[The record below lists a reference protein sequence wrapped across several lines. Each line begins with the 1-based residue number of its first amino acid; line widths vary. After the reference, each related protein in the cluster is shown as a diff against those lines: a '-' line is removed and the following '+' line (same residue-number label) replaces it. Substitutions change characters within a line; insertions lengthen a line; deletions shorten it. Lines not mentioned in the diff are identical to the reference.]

1 MSAAR
6 EASGG
11 AAPAAR
17 ARGIAPVIAAAAA
30 RIEAGRELPSD
41 VVDALHG
48 AGLFRCLLARAFGG
62 EEVHP
67 ADYVEMIEAVAMADA
82 STAWCLGQNSGC
94 SMAAAYLKP
103 EIAWEIWGR
112 DPRGVLAWGMG
123 PGSLATVVAG
133 GYRAT
138 GRWRFASGSRHAT
151 WLGGHCN
158 VRERDGSLRLGEDG
172 KPIER
177 TMLFRREI
185 AAVTD
190 DWQVVGL
197 RGTGSDSYAVSD
209 LYVPDDYTVCRDT
222 DAERRERGTLY
233 QFSTTN
239 MYASGFA
246 GVALGIARSALEAFV
261 ALAREKTPTATTRAL
276 RDSPVVQREIAL
288 AEARLRAARTL
299 LLQTLRGTWDAVAAR
314 GRMTLD
320 EKIEIRLATTYAIHQ
335 AKEVVQITWQEA
347 GATAI
352 FDANPF
358 ERRFRDMHTVTQ
370 QVQGRSTHFE
380 AVGQHLLGLT
390 PNMRFI

>member
-6 EASGG
+6 DAGG
-11 AAPAAR
+11 NATPAAR
-17 ARGIAPVIAAAAA
+17 ARAIAPLIAAAAP
-30 RIEAGRELPSD
+30 RIEAERALPVD
-41 VVDALHG
+41 VLDALHG
-48 AGLFRCLLARAFGG
+48 AGLFRCLLPRAFNG

-67 ADYVEMIEAVAMADA
+67 ADHVEMIEAIASADA
-82 STAWCLGQNSGC
+82 STGWCLGQASGC

-103 EIAWEIWGR
+103 AVSREIWGNDAR
-112 DPRGVLAWGMG
+112 AVLAWGMG
-123 PGSLATVVAG
+123 PGSVATVVDG
-133 GYRAT
+133 GYRAS
-138 GRWRFASGSRHAT
+138 GQWRFASGSRHAT

-158 VRERDGSLRLGEDG
+158 VKERDGSLRLGADG
-172 KPIER
+172 RPIER

-185 AAVTD
+185 AAITD

-197 RGTGSDSYAVSD
+197 RGTGSDTYAVAD
-209 LYVPDDYTVCRDT
+209 LFVPDDYSTCRDT

-246 GVALGIARSALEAFV
+246 GVALGIARAALEHFV
-261 ALAREKTPTATTRAL
+261 ALVAVKTPTATTRAL
-276 RDSPVVQREIAL
+276 RDSPVVHREIAL

-299 LLQTLRGTWDAVAAR
+299 LLQTLRETWDAVAAR

-320 EKIEIRLATTYAIHQ
+320 ERMSIRLATTYAIHQ

-352 FDANPF
+352 FDGNPF
-358 ERRFRDMHTVTQ
+358 ERRFRDMNTVTQ

>member
-6 EASGG
+6 EAGG
-11 AAPAAR
+11 STKPAAR
-17 ARGIAPVIAAAAA
+17 ARAVAPLIAAAAP
-30 RIEAGRELPSD
+30 RIEAERALPTD
-41 VVDALHG
+41 VLDALHG
-48 AGLFRCLLARAFGG
+48 AGLFRCLLPRAFDG

-67 ADYVEMIEAVAMADA
+67 AEHVEMIEAIASADA
-82 STAWCLGQNSGC
+82 STAWCLGQASGC

-103 EIAWEIWGR
+103 AVSREIWGT
-112 DPRGVLAWGMG
+112 DPRAVLAWGMG
-123 PGSLATVVAG
+123 PGSLATVVDG

-138 GRWRFASGSRHAT
+138 GHWRFASGSRHAT

-158 VRERDGSLRLGEDG
+158 VKERDGSLRLGADG

-185 AAVTD
+185 AAIKD

-197 RGTGSDSYAVSD
+197 RGTGSDSYAVTD
-209 LYVPDDYTVCRDT
+209 LFVPDDFTTCRDT
-222 DAERRERGTLY
+222 DAERREHGTLY

-246 GVALGIARSALEAFV
+246 GVALGIARAALEQFV
-261 ALAREKTPTATTRAL
+261 ALVAVKTPTATTRAL
-276 RDSPVVQREIAL
+276 RDSPVVHREIAL

-299 LLQTLRGTWDAVAAR
+299 LLQTLRETWDAVAAR
-314 GRMTLD
+314 GHMTLD
-320 EKIEIRLATTYAIHQ
+320 ERMSIRLASTYAIHQ

-347 GATAI
+347 GATAV
-352 FDANPF
+352 FDSNPF
-358 ERRFRDMHTVTQ
+358 ERRFRDMNTVTQ

-390 PNMRFI
+390 PSMRFI

>member
-1 MSAAR
+1 MSAAGD
-6 EASGG
+6 AGG
-11 AAPAAR
+11 RPAPAAR
-17 ARGIAPVIAAAAA
+17 ARAIAPTIAAAAP
-30 RIEAGRELPSD
+30 RIEAGRELTEE
-41 VVDALHG
+41 VLNALHG
-48 AGLFRCLLARAFGG
+48 AGLFRCLLPRATGG

-67 ADYVEMIEAVAMADA
+67 ADYIEMIEAVAMADA
-82 STAWCLGQNSGC
+82 SAAWCLGQNSGC

-123 PGSLATVVAG
+123 PGSMATVVDG
-133 GYRAT
+133 GYRAS

-158 VRERDGSLRLGEDG
+158 VRERDGSLRLGSDG

-177 TMLFRREI
+177 TMLFPREI
-185 AAVTD
+185 ARVTD
-190 DWQVVGL
+190 DWRVVGL
-197 RGTGSDSYAVSD
+197 CGTGSDSYVVSD
-209 LYVPDDYTVCRDT
+209 LFVADDYTVCRDT

-239 MYASGFA
+239 MYSSGFA
-246 GVALGIARSALEAFV
+246 GVALGIARAMLDAFV
-261 ALAREKTPTATTRAL
+261 GLAGEKTPTATTRAL

-288 AEARLRAARTL
+288 GEVRLRAARGL
-299 LLQTLRGTWDAVAAR
+299 LLGTLRTTWDAVAAR
-314 GRMTLD
+314 GHMTLD
-320 EKIEIRLATTYAIHQ
+320 EKVSIRLATTYAIHQ
-335 AKEVVQITWQEA
+335 AKETVQIIWQEA

-370 QVQGRSTHFE
+370 QVQGRMSHFE
-380 AVGQHLLGLT
+380 AVGQHMLGIA
-390 PNMRFI
+390 PAMRFI